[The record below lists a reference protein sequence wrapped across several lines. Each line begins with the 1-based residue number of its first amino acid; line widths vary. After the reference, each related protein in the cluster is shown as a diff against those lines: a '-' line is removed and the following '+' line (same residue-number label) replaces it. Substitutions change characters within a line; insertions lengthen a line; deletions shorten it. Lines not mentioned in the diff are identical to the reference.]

1 MAAFS
6 VFCTLASLFG
16 VLLNFE
22 LIAEITLL
30 DTIYI
35 WERNFLNSLDLLVV
49 VEAHDIRK

>member
-6 VFCTLASLFG
+6 VFHMSACLFG

-22 LIAEITLL
+22 LIAELTLL

-35 WERNFLNSLDLLVV
+35 WE
-49 VEAHDIRK
+49 